1 LENEVV
7 AGSTFGRLLRRHRLA
22 AGLSQEVL
30 AEQARISSNGI
41 GALERGDRRY
51 PQRET
56 VALLLKALRLSPE
69 AAAEFEGAAT
79 RPQLPRNRLGPV
91 AAFADG
97 RGPAT
102 NIPAS
107 RTALLARE
115 TDIAEIAQMLVES
128 RLVTLTGAGG
138 IGKTRIA
145 LAVGEGQLEAAPAG
159 VWLVELAPLANQ
171 AYIASAIAQAL
182 DVRESVQSSLLDS
195 LRAHVRDKQMLL
207 ILDNCEHVIV
217 EAATVADALLRGCT
231 QLRILATSREPL
243 RIAGELIYRVP
254 PLAVPN
260 ARETVRLR
268 AADAADYPAVALF
281 MQRAH
286 ATNRH
291 FVLNDENAPTIAEIC
306 RRLDGIPLAIE
317 LAAARVNVLT
327 VRALSTKL
335 NDRFAILTGGSRSGL
350 PRHRTMRAL
359 IDWSFDLLT
368 PDEQRLFERLS
379 VFAGGCDLAAAAA
392 VLDDGA
398 DELEVLA
405 TLSSV
410 VDKSLVIADTAD
422 CQARYR
428 LQEST
433 RQYACEKL
441 AARGEATL
449 VAHRHAQMCV
459 KAAEDLLRSYGKMS
473 DAQLRRTEVELDNW
487 RAALEWAL
495 RGQGDI
501 ILGQRLAAAA
511 WPIWIEV
518 SLVEASRWISA
529 AAKSVDDR
537 TPPAVRARLDFAAAR
552 IAAGLGE
559 WDAALR
565 LAPRAIAAFETL
577 GDTLGA
583 AYGQC
588 TLGMALLCVGRG
600 AEAEPPLNIALTNAR
615 LHEDARLTGWV
626 LHQLIYARSVD
637 GDLARGRAYA
647 GEALDIGNAIGV
659 DQTAPITSTLGEAEF
674 QAGNIERALKFA
686 QQSVAAAR
694 RHPRARKL
702 VPCLLNFAA
711 YAIAC
716 ERWDDALAASNEALR
731 SAQETDRHIWSAWAL
746 QHIVAAAVLRQGAA
760 ADPAPARDA
769 ALVIGFVDAR
779 IVALG
784 TPREYTEEQE
794 YARVRIALDEALGPN
809 QFERFAAAGAALC
822 AEAAKALALS
832 LHCDDE
838 HSPPCGLA

>member
-1 LENEVV
+1 M
-7 AGSTFGRLLRRHRLA
+7 FGALLRRYRLA

-56 VALLLKALRLSPE
+56 VALLSKALRLSTA
-69 AAAEFEGAAT
+69 AAAEFEAAAT
-79 RPQLPRNRLGPV
+79 RPRLPRNRFSPASVVTERPV
-91 AAFADG
+91 S
-97 RGPAT
+97 AT

-115 TDIAEIAQMLVES
+115 TSIAEIKTMLEDS

-145 LAVGEGQLEAAPAG
+145 LAVGEGQLDAAPGG
-159 VWLVELAPLANQ
+159 VWLVELAPIANQ
-171 AYIASAIAQAL
+171 GYVASAIAQAL

-195 LRAHVRDKQMLL
+195 LIADMRDKRMLL
-207 ILDNCEHVIV
+207 ILDNCEHVIA
-217 EAATVADALLRGCT
+217 EAAAVADALLGGCA

-243 RIAGELIYRVP
+243 RISGELTYRVP

-260 ARETVRLR
+260 ARETAQLS
-268 AADAADYPAVALF
+268 AADAAGYAAVALF
-281 MQRAH
+281 VQRAH
-286 ATNRH
+286 ATDRH
-291 FVLNDENAPTIAEIC
+291 FVLNDENAQAIAEIC

-317 LAAARVNVLT
+317 LAAARVSVLP
-327 VRALSTKL
+327 VRTLATKL
-335 NDRFAILTGGSRSGL
+335 NDRFAILTGGNRSAL
-350 PRHRTMRAL
+350 PRHQTMRAL
-359 IDWSFDLLT
+359 IDWSYDLLA

-379 VFAGGCDLAAAAA
+379 VFAGGCDLAAAAD
-392 VLDDGA
+392 VLGEGA
-398 DELEVLA
+398 GEVEVLT
-405 TLSSV
+405 TLSSL
-410 VDKSLVIADTAD
+410 VDKSLVVADTTD
-422 CQARYR
+422 REPRYR
-428 LQEST
+428 LVEST

-441 AARGEATL
+441 AARGEAAL
-449 VAHRHAQMCV
+449 VAHRHAHTCV
-459 KAAEDLLRSYGKMS
+459 KAAEALLRSYGKMS
-473 DAQLRRTEVELDNW
+473 DEELLRAEVELDNW

-501 ILGQRLAAAA
+501 ILGQRLAAAS
-511 WPIWIEV
+511 WPMWIEV

-537 TPPAVRARLDFAAAR
+537 TSPTIRARLEFASAR
-552 IAAGLGE
+552 IATGVGE

-600 AEAEPPLNIALTNAR
+600 AEAEPLLDAALANAR
-615 LHEDARLTGWV
+615 SHDNTRLTGWV
-626 LHQLIYARSVD
+626 LQQLIYARAVA
-637 GDLARGRAYA
+637 GDLAQARAHA
-647 GEALDIGNAIGV
+647 GEALDVWNAIGA
-659 DQTAPITSTLGEAEF
+659 DQTASITSTLGEAEF
-674 QAGNIERALKFA
+674 RAGNIERALEVA

-694 RHPRARKL
+694 RQPRARKL
-702 VPCLLNFAA
+702 VPCLLNFSA

-716 ERWDDALAASNEALR
+716 EHWEDALAASREALT

-746 QHIVAAAVLRQGAA
+746 QHIVAAAVLPECAA
-760 ADPAPARDA
+760 ADPARVRDA
-769 ALVIGFVDAR
+769 ALVIGYVDAR
-779 IVALG
+779 IAALG
-784 TPREYTEEQE
+784 SPREHTEEQE
-794 YARVRIALDEALGPN
+794 YARVRIALDNALGPN
-809 QFERFAAAGAALC
+809 EFERISTEGAVMS
-822 AEAAKALALS
+822 EASASALARS
-832 LHCDDE
+832 LHDNE
-838 HSPPCGLA
+838 KP